1 MSNTDQ
7 HHHELTD
14 LFTGISQTVN
24 DTRVYQT
31 RDVNTL
37 YTFPGYTKAEWMA
50 KAAELREHILVSNGL
65 TPMPEKTPLNA
76 HVFGGLNARI
86 IPLRRPT
93 LKPIPVFSPPE
104 TFTVRKGM
112 KGPFPGH
119 CQSARTLGQRT
130 AGEQRSRFR
139 ARPLYQ
145 LCQTGLRNLFV

>member
-50 KAAELREHILVSNGL
+50 KAAELQEHILVSNGL

-76 HVFGGLNARI
+76 HVFGRI
-86 IPLRRPT
+86 EREDYTVEKVYFEAYPGFFTTGNLYRP
-93 LKPIPVFSPPE
+93 
-104 TFTVRKGM
+104 KGM
-112 KGPFPGH
+112 KGPFPGIVSPH
-119 CQSARTLGQRT
+119 GHWGRGRLE
-130 AGEQRSRFR
+130 EQRSWFR

-145 LCQTGLRNLFV
+145 LC

>member
-50 KAAELREHILVSNGL
+50 KAAELREHIW
-65 TPMPEKTPLNA
+65 
-76 HVFGGLNARI
+76 
-86 IPLRRPT
+86 
-93 LKPIPVFSPPE
+93 
-104 TFTVRKGM
+104 
-112 KGPFPGH
+112 
-119 CQSARTLGQRT
+119 SATD
-130 AGEQRSRFR
+130 
-139 ARPLYQ
+139 
-145 LCQTGLRNLFV
+145 